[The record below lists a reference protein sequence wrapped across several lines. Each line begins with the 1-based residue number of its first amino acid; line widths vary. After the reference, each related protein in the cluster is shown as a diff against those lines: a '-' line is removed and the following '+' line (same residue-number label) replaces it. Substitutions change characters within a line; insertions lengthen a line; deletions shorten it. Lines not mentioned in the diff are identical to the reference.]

1 MCDHAAMPSLRSA
14 LLALAAATLLAG
26 CGSGEP
32 PRLPPGPA
40 PPQEAELHWVER
52 YPAKG
57 PALVFTANHFEVTRS
72 GWRAEIGLENRTSTS
87 WRLLEMPATGF
98 GLMLFPT
105 DEVSE
110 VETRSNGG
118 DLPGLRAAQT
128 FEPPLPSSLRPG
140 GSWHGT
146 IAAPGPL
153 AVGLYARIVF
163 GQLAAIGDAPAGM
176 PAQFSWITDHSYKLE
191 DAKAG

>member
-1 MCDHAAMPSLRSA
+1 MPLARPV
-14 LLALAAATLLAG
+14 LLVLAAASLLAG
-26 CGSGEP
+26 CGSGETP
-32 PRLPPGPA
+32 PLPPGPA
-40 PPQEAELHWVER
+40 PPQQAELHWVER
-52 YPAKG
+52 YPAQG
-57 PALVFTANHFEVTRS
+57 PALVFSADHFAVTGS
-72 GWRAEIGLENRTSTS
+72 GWRAQIGVENRTSVS
-87 WRLLEMPATGF
+87 WRLLEMPTTGF

-105 DEVSE
+105 DQVSE
-110 VETRSNGG
+110 VESRSSGG

-128 FEPPLPSSLRPG
+128 FDPPLPPSLPPG

-163 GQLAAIGDAPAGM
+163 GRLVAIGDTPDGM

-191 DAKAG
+191 EAKTG